1 MATHVVYAHEPH
13 LRRSDRRNAIFVEAA
28 DAASAKA
35 AAEALVGASPGALAN
50 FAVAEL
56 ATAPDFVVRGH
67 EPTRGATGDVL

>member
-28 DAASAKA
+28 DAASARA
-35 AAEALVGASPGALAN
+35 AAEALVGASAGALAD

-56 ATAPDFVVRGH
+56 ATASDFVVRGH
-67 EPTRGATGDVL
+67 EPTCGATGDVL